1 MTEEKSLENFL
12 VGESVKVIDGPF
24 CGFVA
29 VVNEINQEKRRVKLG
44 VKIFGRM
51 TPIELEFS
59 QIDKDE

>member
-1 MTEEKSLENFL
+1 MI
-12 VGESVKVIDGPF
+12 GESVKGIDGPF

-44 VKIFGRM
+44 VKIFGRL